1 MEQDTEHRCYMG
13 ERKFDACGEFSG
25 DPRFPKKNLSFAHAP
40 YRRPGRKGGVRKWAL
55 SGERASVL
63 YIWVNQD
70 GDGTLLSRYTLEQ
83 W

>member
-1 MEQDTEHRCYMG
+1 MG
-13 ERKFDACGEFSG
+13 GFSG

-40 YRRPGRKGGVRKWAL
+40 YRRPGRKGGVRKWVL
-55 SGERASVL
+55 SGEGACVL